1 MSMYKVCKEF
11 KILPWEF
18 REFDEFK
25 QGELVGLVMPE
36 IEHDLEQT
44 AKQAAEKAK
53 EGG

>member
-1 MSMYKVCKEF
+1 MKF

-18 REFDEFK
+18 RKLDDWK

-36 IEHDLEQT
+36 IEHDLEQS

-53 EGG
+53 ESA